1 MAMPAAPTASV
12 SRNSRRVTISSPV
25 RARSEDFP
33 EPLHANTRMSG
44 RARMGR
50 WCFRRAGRTVEL
62 EPGCTGRLGFV
73 GFPPF
78 PQKKRK
84 GWGTEAPGD
93 RKIPEWLMEAYRF
106 PMSQKQGHGAPM
118 VVEIDA

>member
-1 MAMPAAPTASV
+1 
-12 SRNSRRVTISSPV
+12 
-25 RARSEDFP
+25 
-33 EPLHANTRMSG
+33 MSG

-50 WCFRRAGRTVEL
+50 SCFRERDERWSWSLVARDDWGSLVSH
-62 EPGCTGRLGFV
+62 
-73 GFPPF
+73 PF
-78 PQKKRK
+78 RKKKRK